1 MAEPLLLVDNLVK
14 HFGGL
19 IATDHLTLE
28 VHDSEI
34 HALIGPN
41 GAGKSTLI
49 AQITGE
55 QRSDSGDIRFAGQ
68 RLNGLR
74 PAARARLG
82 LGRTFQI
89 VQLLPAMTALDNI
102 AMALRAHRRESFSIW
117 REARRDAATENDALA
132 GLARLEIAHCAQTP
146 VASLAHGEQKQLEL
160 AIALAMQP
168 RLLLLDEPLAGL
180 GAAESV
186 RMIDILQ
193 SLKGQIAMLLVEH
206 DMEAVYALADR
217 ISVLTG
223 GRLLA
228 SGSAKDI
235 QSNAQVRAA
244 YLGEDEVDLDALTC

>member
-1 MAEPLLLVDNLVK
+1 
-14 HFGGL
+14 
-19 IATDHLTLE
+19 
-28 VHDSEI
+28 
-34 HALIGPN
+34 
-41 GAGKSTLI
+41 
-49 AQITGE
+49 
-55 QRSDSGDIRFAGQ
+55 
-68 RLNGLR
+68 
-74 PAARARLG
+74 
-82 LGRTFQI
+82 
-89 VQLLPAMTALDNI
+89 
-102 AMALRAHRRESFSIW
+102 
-117 REARRDAATENDALA
+117 
-132 GLARLEIAHCAQTP
+132 
-146 VASLAHGEQKQLEL
+146 
-160 AIALAMQP
+160 MQP